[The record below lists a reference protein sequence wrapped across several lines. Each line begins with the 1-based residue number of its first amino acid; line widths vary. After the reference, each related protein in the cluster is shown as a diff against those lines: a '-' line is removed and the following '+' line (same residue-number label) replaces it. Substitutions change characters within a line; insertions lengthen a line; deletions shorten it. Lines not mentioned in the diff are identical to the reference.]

1 MVAAEGVH
9 LQTATPN
16 GPVVNIIYTDRP
28 GGRRAFCVLPATPNG
43 PASAGSEWLGGVTE
57 ERITYSLRYRMGQ
70 TSAGSARLGWRRR
83 SRSLLTNCSAERA
96 KRQRERAVTGGGAV
110 CLQTTTPSGPEVSWI
125 CTARGANGRVPL
137 HSRPT
142 TPNGLGVSEASTAGA
157 AEGQSTYILQ
167 RRIGQESA
175 GSAWLRGG
183 GGEGRPAYFLQ
194 RRTGWTSVG
203 STRLGGVTEGRS
215 TYILQSRTSQT
226 SAGSAQLGWEMA
238 EWRPSYTLQHRTG
251 RISAVSTRLGVGV
264 CGGSTY

>member
-1 MVAAEGVH
+1 
-9 LQTATPN
+9 
-16 GPVVNIIYTDRP
+16 
-28 GGRRAFCVLPATPNG
+28 
-43 PASAGSEWLGGVTE
+43 
-57 ERITYSLRYRMGQ
+57 MGQ
-70 TSAGSARLGWRRR
+70 TSAGSARLGWMRR

-96 KRQRERAVTGGGAV
+96 KRQRERAVTGGAV
-110 CLQTTTPSGPEVSWI
+110 FLQTTTPSGPEVSWI
-125 CTARGANGRVPL
+125 CTARGANGRGPL
-137 HSRPT
+137 HSLPT
-142 TPNGLGVSEASTAGA
+142 TPNGPGVSEASTAGA

-167 RRIGQESA
+167 RRIGQELA
-175 GSAWLRGG
+175 GSAWLGGGGG
-183 GGEGRPAYFLQ
+183 GGEERPAHFLQ